1 MSFKLKM
8 GQEHIW
14 NLIAKKLSGEASGEE
29 LRELQDHLRSNP
41 EFHYPMQTVA
51 DLWHS
56 STVPDTEDAQQ
67 AFDRHIERMQRM
79 GICFSPEPNLTR
91 TKKRK
96 KNQRNILLSGI
107 AGALVFAGL
116 FLTLKILNGSS
127 SSQKTTFNDDSEV
140 STRNGSRTNL
150 SLPDGTTVWLNGG
163 SKLSYDKNYGNNLRE
178 VSLTGEAFFDVVKNG
193 EKPFIIHTGKINI
206 RVLGTAFNVKS
217 YPGEKTIETSLI
229 RGSIEVTFEDRPA
242 EKVILK
248 PNEKL
253 IVANEEIPV
262 ALKKQSVRQNN
273 EPIVAVSHLNFVK
286 SDNSIAETAWT
297 QNKLI
302 FQDKSFKDLATEMER
317 WYGVNIRFD
326 NSQRDTLR
334 FTGSFE
340 NETIQQSLDALK
352 LAAGK
357 SVPDFHYTIRGNE
370 IMISK

>member
-1 MSFKLKM
+1 
-8 GQEHIW
+8 
-14 NLIAKKLSGEASGEE
+14 
-29 LRELQDHLRSNP
+29 
-41 EFHYPMQTVA
+41 
-51 DLWHS
+51 
-56 STVPDTEDAQQ
+56 
-67 AFDRHIERMQRM
+67 
-79 GICFSPEPNLTR
+79 
-91 TKKRK
+91 
-96 KNQRNILLSGI
+96 
-107 AGALVFAGL
+107 
-116 FLTLKILNGSS
+116 
-127 SSQKTTFNDDSEV
+127 
-140 STRNGSRTNL
+140 
-150 SLPDGTTVWLNGG
+150 LPDGTTVWLNAG
-163 SKLSYDKNYGNNLRE
+163 SKLSYNKNYGNNLRE
-178 VSLTGEAFFDVVKNG
+178 VSLTGEAFFDVVKSAK
-193 EKPFIIHTGKINI
+193 KPFIIHTGKIDI

-229 RGSIEVTFEDRPA
+229 RGSIEVTFKDRPA

-262 ALKKQSVRQNN
+262 ALKKQSIRQNK
-273 EPIVAVSHLNFVK
+273 EPIVAVSHLNYVK
-286 SDNSIAETAWT
+286 SDNSIAETAWI

-317 WYGVNIRFD
+317 WYGVSIRFD